1 MPIAAR
7 NKNKKKRKA
16 GPAGGSKARVKSK
29 ARTRLAAR
37 ATPKGKAQARK
48 PTARPAPTRAAA
60 KPSAKPPSTPARPA
74 PAPPAAVPPLAKGAG
89 KGPARSGASG
99 PGPAPAPRPAGAKKS
114 ARRSALQRRPGFVP
128 GDLLL
133 PTGPQTPEELLY
145 YFRGC
150 AAAAHPA
157 VVAGVDEV
165 LAKRGQSESAEART
179 ELAVLAQTTSNR
191 FETGNIDGQ
200 LPNRPLRRP
209 VFAGVIE
216 RAKARRRE
224 IGAFLRGLDLGR
236 TEASHMDSHGEASMQ
251 SLMEWAARLENL
263 AEADEPEQADYAQ
276 FHRGLDQ
283 LDNTTEALVVDVEL
297 TLRRMRDRVR

>member
-1 MPIAAR
+1 MPTAAR
-7 NKNKKKRKA
+7 KKKSAARK
-16 GPAGGSKARVKSK
+16 GGRPKPAARARPRRKGKAPARKPAPKPSSKAR
-29 ARTRLAAR
+29 A
-37 ATPKGKAQARK
+37 
-48 PTARPAPTRAAA
+48 TARPAP
-60 KPSAKPPSTPARPA
+60 ARPVA
-74 PAPPAAVPPLAKGAG
+74 PAPPAAAKAAAG
-89 KGPARSGASG
+89 KGAVKS
-99 PGPAPAPRPAGAKKS
+99 APAAAPPSAPPRAAPKKS
-114 ARRSALQRRPGFVP
+114 ARKSALQRRPGFVP

-133 PTGPQTPEELLY
+133 PTGPQTPEELVY
-145 YFRGC
+145 FFRGC

-157 VVAGVDEV
+157 LDGGVDEA
-165 LAKRGQSESAEART
+165 LAKRGQTESAEARA
-179 ELAVLAQTTSNR
+179 ELASLAQATATR
-191 FETGNIDGQ
+191 FEAGNIDGQ

-209 VFAGVIE
+209 IFAGVIE
-216 RAKARRRE
+216 RAKSRRRE

-283 LDNTTEALVVDVEL
+283 LDNTTEALMVDVEL